1 MVKEVMSVRDAA
13 DYLGLSRN
21 TVYRLVRSGEIPAK
35 KFGNQWRISKAVLD
49 EFLRGGKTQ

>member
-1 MVKEVMSVRDAA
+1 MVKEVMSIRDAA

-35 KFGNQWRISKAVLD
+35 RFGNQWRISKAVLD
-49 EFLRGGKTQ
+49 KFLTEGEQK

>member
-35 KFGNQWRISKAVLD
+35 RFGNQWRISKAILD
-49 EFLRGGKTQ
+49 KFLTEGEQK

>member
-21 TVYRLVRSGEIPAK
+21 TVYRLVRSGEIPAR

-49 EFLRGGKTQ
+49 EFLRGGKE